1 MNPTIKRILNVFL
14 IILFISFS
22 HVGSAAAD
30 TNVDT
35 TAQVIC
41 NIIGYV
47 WGIGGPLMTVVIM
60 GAALLAIFGRMP
72 WPALFAL
79 GVFCAVFFG
88 AKTIITKVMG
98 GIGWKYFFDGP
109 MWSGQTKI
117 NPFANKLLL
126 LLLY

>member
-1 MNPTIKRILNVFL
+1 MNPTIRKAFSTFL

-22 HVGSAAAD
+22 HTGSADAGA
-30 TNVDT
+30 DT

-47 WGIGGPLMTVVIM
+47 WGIGGPLMTVVII

-88 AKTIITKVMG
+88 AKTIVIKVMG
-98 GIGWKYFFDGP
+98 GINSTDTSFLEKCGMEDK
-109 MWSGQTKI
+109 KK
-117 NPFANKLLL
+117 N
-126 LLLY
+126 

>member
-1 MNPTIKRILNVFL
+1 MNPRKVFNILFIV
-14 IILFISFS
+14 LFISFS

-30 TNVDT
+30 TNTDT

-47 WGIGGPLMTVVIM
+47 WGIGGPLMTVGII

-79 GVFCAVFFG
+79 GIFCAVFFG
-88 AKTIITKVMG
+88 AKTIVIKVMG
-98 GIGWKYFFDGP
+98 GIGGTGNTSLMDQCGTGDTKKNYFFLK
-109 MWSGQTKI
+109 QT
-117 NPFANKLLL
+117 
-126 LLLY
+126 

>member
-1 MNPTIKRILNVFL
+1 MNPTIRKVFCILL
-14 IILFISFS
+14 IVLFISFS
-22 HVGSAAAD
+22 HAGSANTNTD
-30 TNVDT
+30 TDT

-47 WGIGGPLMTVVIM
+47 WGIGGPLMTVVII

-88 AKTIITKVMG
+88 AKTIVIKVMG
-98 GIGWKYFFDGP
+98 GINSTNASFMEECGTGKKKKG
-109 MWSGQTKI
+109 
-117 NPFANKLLL
+117 
-126 LLLY
+126 

>member
-1 MNPTIKRILNVFL
+1 MNPRKVFNILFIV
-14 IILFISFS
+14 LFISFS

-30 TNVDT
+30 TNADT

-47 WGIGGPLMTVVIM
+47 WGIGGPLMTVVII

-79 GVFCAVFFG
+79 GIFYAVFFG
-88 AKTIITKVMG
+88 AKTIVTKVMG
-98 GIGWKYFFDGP
+98 GIGGNTSLMDQCGVDK
-109 MWSGQTKI
+109 QK
-117 NPFANKLLL
+117 
-126 LLLY
+126 